1 MLPWL
6 VFPMASPNSN
16 TVKPDVSFY
25 VATDHRK
32 REREKKKKNKHNV
45 QKNLASDSMSAE
57 FCNAEPVSLILN
69 QFQNRMLQCMSNIPF
84 LPHPRTISLAIW
96 AMNYIKKQQSNCGE
110 KDCIHFNKQQ
120 AYVSFIS
127 LYEMDRKVFQ
137 FEQAVQQR
145 PTTPTTPLTVVSLQW
160 QKQSYCL
167 LVIPKTSR
175 LI

>member
-1 MLPWL
+1 MFPFMLLPI
-6 VFPMASPNSN
+6 
-16 TVKPDVSFY
+16 TGKE
-25 VATDHRK
+25 
-32 REREKKKKNKHNV
+32 RERKKKKQTQCAKKFGKWQH
-45 QKNLASDSMSAE
+45 E
-57 FCNAEPVSLILN
+57 CRI
-69 QFQNRMLQCMSNIPF
+69 LQCWACEPHIKPVPKQDVAVSNIPF